1 MLMTNRQKKMF
12 QQAEASKKKKVET
25 AKKLVEKK
33 RKIAKK
39 WRIHT
44 LSTGGFLECHIFDK
58 RAP

>member
-44 LSTGGFLECHIFDK
+44 L
-58 RAP
+58 